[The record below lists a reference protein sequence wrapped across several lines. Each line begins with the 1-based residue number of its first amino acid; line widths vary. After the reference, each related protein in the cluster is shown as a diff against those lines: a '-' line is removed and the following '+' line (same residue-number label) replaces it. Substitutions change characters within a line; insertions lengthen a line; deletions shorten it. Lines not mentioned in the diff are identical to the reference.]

1 MRNGNVWSWSV
12 KDMMADFGNIIDV
25 LNEAVFEE
33 GKSIGVI
40 FYTRI
45 NFPSLTPGENIQI
58 MKKW

>member
-1 MRNGNVWSWSV
+1 
-12 KDMMADFGNIIDV
+12 MMADFGNIIDV

-40 FYTRI
+40 FGIRI
-45 NFPSLTPGENIQI
+45 NPSSLTPTPTFLFGGENIQI

>member
-1 MRNGNVWSWSV
+1 
-12 KDMMADFGNIIDV
+12 MMADFGNIIDV